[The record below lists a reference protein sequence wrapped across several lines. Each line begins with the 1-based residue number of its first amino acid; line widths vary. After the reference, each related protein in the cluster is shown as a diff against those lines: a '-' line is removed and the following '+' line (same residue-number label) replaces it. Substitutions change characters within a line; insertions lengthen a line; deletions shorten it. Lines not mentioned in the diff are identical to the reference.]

1 MNKISKVF
9 LTICISVLGVLAS
22 SCDQHVASEYGCYD
36 CDIIENDAAEDAA
49 IIEISGKV
57 VNVKKEALEN
67 IKVVYVNRQELAV
80 FTDKDGFFV
89 LRFSQSL
96 ETQMNLEK
104 NIIVSDPDE
113 IYAKK
118 EVAIELLCDNSKDPG
133 YEYECKND
141 QTEKETEI
149 ILEKQLPQV

>member
-22 SCDQHVASEYGCYD
+22 SCDQHVASKYGVLHADY
-36 CDIIENDAAEDAA
+36 EQYEDAA

-118 EVAIELLCDNSKDPG
+118 EVTIELLCHNSKDPG

-141 QTEKETEI
+141 QTEKETVI